1 MSVVRRGR
9 KVHGLFRPEEQ
20 SKVVSAG
27 RNNSLRINPVWQWA
41 VAVFTQTLR
50 PGIVEAPP
58 TQPSPS
64 VSETAA
70 STKALESARDQ
81 IASTYRTNIA
91 QLQRQ
96 RERAIIQRGRCY
108 WYLITFLI
116 ALVASF
122 YLSFGL
128 HLVPLWA
135 FFLPMVAALWAFEEA
150 RKCDSR
156 ARDSG
161 CPHDFYRRRLQR
173 LQHEWMGKGDPGGDL
188 QMADHLNA
196 RDLDLFGEGSLFE
209 LLCDVQTPAGRNVL
223 AQWLQSPAP
232 PEEVVSR
239 QHAIRSLSGRT
250 DLREKLALLS
260 GDEAS
265 EYSWNRLCD
274 WLAASPIRFPRWAPW
289 VGLLLSLSVVSVAVC
304 GWNEVIKPHDALR
317 VLAFIGTAEGA
328 LALFLRRRV
337 RFILAGM
344 HLPARKFESIR
355 KLCLLVD
362 GEPMEGALLS
372 QVQRRLLGSS
382 RLVSQLQR
390 LVRVRELRDNEY
402 LFWPLFPLL
411 WSTQWTMRIERW
423 RQLYGRELLQYLA
436 VLGEFE
442 ALMAIATHAYENP
455 ADPYPEVVAEGPLF
469 EATGMGHPLMDVR
482 TCVQND
488 LTLGGETRFLLVTGS
503 NMSGKSTLLRAA
515 GLNSTLAWMGAPVR
529 AKRLRLSPLQVC
541 ASIRVDDSLM
551 NGRSHFYAEVER
563 LKAMF
568 HCAASDPPV
577 LFLIDELFGGTNSAD
592 RRVAAEAVIRL
603 LVERGAIGLV
613 TSHDLALTEIA
624 EKRELKGANVHF
636 ADLPT
641 AEGLSFDY
649 HLRPGKVEHSNALKI
664 IRMMGIPLN

>member
-1 MSVVRRGR
+1 MPNIPLW
-9 KVHGLFRPEEQ
+9 H
-20 SKVVSAG
+20 
-27 RNNSLRINPVWQWA
+27 WA
-41 VAVFTQTLR
+41 VGFLTQTLR
-50 PGIVEAPP
+50 PVTTGPP
-58 TQPSPS
+58 PSQPSPT
-64 VSETAA
+64 VFETAV
-70 STKALESARDQ
+70 STDGPESARDQ
-81 IASTYRTNIA
+81 IASTYRANIA

-116 ALVASF
+116 VLVASF

-128 HLVPLWA
+128 HLLPLWA
-135 FFLPMVAALWAFEEA
+135 FSLPMVAALWAFEEA
-150 RKCDSR
+150 RKRDSR

-161 CPHDFYRRRLQR
+161 CLHDFYRRRLQR
-173 LQHEWMGKGDPGGDL
+173 LQHEYMGKGDPDVDL
-188 QMADHLNA
+188 QMADHLSA

-232 PEEVVSR
+232 PEEVISR

-265 EYSWNRLCD
+265 EYSWNRLRD
-274 WLAASPIRFPRWAPW
+274 WLAASPVRFPRWAPW
-289 VGLLLSLSVVSVAVC
+289 AALLLSLSLGSVAAC
-304 GWNEVIKPHDALR
+304 GWKEVVEPHDALL
-317 VLAFIGTAEGA
+317 VMGFIGMAEGA
-328 LALFLRRRV
+328 FALFLRRRV
-337 RFILAGM
+337 RSILDGLQ
-344 HLPARKFESIR
+344 LPARRLESLRQMCILIER
-355 KLCLLVD
+355 ERAEAPLLI
-362 GEPMEGALLS
+362 LI
-372 QVQRRLLGSS
+372 QRRLQRSPEHISS
-382 RLVSQLQR
+382 LQR
-390 LVRVRELRDNEY
+390 LVRLRELRDNNL
-402 LFWPLFPLL
+402 LFYPALLLL

-423 RQLYGRELLQYLA
+423 RQHHGRDLLQYLT

-442 ALMAIATHAYENP
+442 ALMAIAAHAYENP
-455 ADPYPEVVAEGPLF
+455 ADPYPELVAEGPLF

-488 LTLGGETRFLLVTGS
+488 LTLGGETRFLMVTGS

-515 GLNSTLAWMGAPVR
+515 GLNATLARMGAPVR

-568 HCAASDPPV
+568 DCAASDPPV

-613 TSHDLALTEIA
+613 TSHDLALTEIS

-649 HLRPGKVEHSNALKI
+649 HLRPGKVERSNALKI

>member
-1 MSVVRRGR
+1 M
-9 KVHGLFRPEEQ
+9 
-20 SKVVSAG
+20 
-27 RNNSLRINPVWQWA
+27 RIIPVWQWA
-41 VAVFTQTLR
+41 VAVFAQTLR

-58 TQPSPS
+58 TQPFPS

-70 STKALESARDQ
+70 STEGPESARDQ
-81 IASTYRTNIA
+81 IASTYRANIV

-96 RERAIIQRGRCY
+96 RERAILQRGRCY
-108 WYLITFLI
+108 GYLITSLI

-122 YLSFGL
+122 YLSFGP
-128 HLVPLWA
+128 HLLPLWA
-135 FFLPMVAALWAFEEA
+135 FFLPLVAALWAFEEE
-150 RKCDSR
+150 RKRDSR

-161 CPHDFYRRRLQR
+161 CLHDFYRRRLQR
-173 LQHEWMGKGDPGGDL
+173 LQHEWMGKGDPGVDL
-188 QMADHLNA
+188 EMADHLSA

-209 LLCDVQTPAGRNVL
+209 LLCDVQTPAGRDVL
-223 AQWLQSPAP
+223 AHWLQSPAP
-232 PEEVVSR
+232 PEEAISR

-265 EYSWNRLCD
+265 EYSWNRLRD

-289 VGLLLSLSVVSVAVC
+289 VGLLLSLSMASVAVC
-304 GWNEVIKPHDALR
+304 GWNEVLEPHDVLRALA
-317 VLAFIGTAEGA
+317 VIGTAEAA
-328 LALFLRRRV
+328 LAFFLRRRV
-337 RFILAGM
+337 RVVLAGM
-344 HLPARKFESIR
+344 QLPASKFESMR
-355 KLCLLVD
+355 RMCTLVD
-362 GEPMEGALLS
+362 AEPMEGPLLS
-372 QVQRRLLGSS
+372 RVQLRLRGLPK
-382 RLVSQLQR
+382 LVSQLQR
-390 LVRVRELRDNEY
+390 LVRTREMRDNEW
-402 LFWPLFPLL
+402 LFYPLVLLL
-411 WSTQWTMRIERW
+411 WNTQWTMRIERW
-423 RQLYGRELLQYLA
+423 RQLHGHDLLEYLT

-442 ALMAIATHAYENP
+442 ALMAIAAHAYENP
-455 ADPYPEVVAEGPLF
+455 ADAYPELVGEGPLF

-515 GLNSTLAWMGAPVR
+515 GLNATLALMGAPVR
-529 AKRLRLSPLQVC
+529 AARLRLSPLQVC
-541 ASIRVDDSLM
+541 ASIRIDDSLM

-568 HCAASDPPV
+568 DRAASGPPI

-603 LVERGAIGLV
+603 LVERGALGLV

-641 AEGLSFDY
+641 SEGLSFDY
-649 HLRPGKVEHSNALKI
+649 HLSPGKVEHSNALKI

>member
-1 MSVVRRGR
+1 MWV
-9 KVHGLFRPEEQ
+9 
-20 SKVVSAG
+20 
-27 RNNSLRINPVWQWA
+27 
-41 VAVFTQTLR
+41 
-50 PGIVEAPP
+50 
-58 TQPSPS
+58 
-64 VSETAA
+64 
-70 STKALESARDQ
+70 
-81 IASTYRTNIA
+81 
-91 QLQRQ
+91 
-96 RERAIIQRGRCY
+96 
-108 WYLITFLI
+108 
-116 ALVASF
+116 
-122 YLSFGL
+122 
-128 HLVPLWA
+128 
-135 FFLPMVAALWAFEEA
+135 FFLPMAAALWAFEEA

-156 ARDSG
+156 VRDSG
-161 CPHDFYRRRLQR
+161 CLHDFYRRRLQR
-173 LQHEWMGKGDPGGDL
+173 LQHEWMGKGDPGVDL
-188 QMADHLNA
+188 QIADHLNA

-223 AQWLQSPAP
+223 AEWLQSPAP

-239 QHAIRSLSGRT
+239 QQAIRSLSGRT

-265 EYSWNRLCD
+265 EYSWNSLCD
-274 WLAASPIRFPRWAPW
+274 WLAANPIRFPRWAPW
-289 VGLLLSLSVVSVAVC
+289 LGLLLSLSMVSVAVC
-304 GWNEVIKPHDALR
+304 GWSEVLKPHDALL
-317 VLAFIGTAEGA
+317 VLAVIGTAEGA

-362 GEPMEGALLS
+362 GESMEGASLS
-372 QVQRRLLGSS
+372 QVQRGLLGSS
-382 RLVSQLQR
+382 KLVSQLQR
-390 LVRVRELRDNEY
+390 LVRLRELRDNEY

-411 WSTQWTMRIERW
+411 WSTQWTMRIEQW
-423 RQLYGRELLQYLA
+423 RQLHGRKLLQYLA
-436 VLGEFE
+436 LLGEFE
-442 ALMAIATHAYENP
+442 ALMAIAAHAYENP
-455 ADPYPEVVAEGPLF
+455 ADPYPEVVADGPLF
-469 EATGMGHPLMDVR
+469 EAIGMGHPLMDVR

-503 NMSGKSTLLRAA
+503 NMSGKSTLLRAV
-515 GLNSTLAWMGAPVR
+515 GLNSTLAQMGAPVR
-529 AKRLRLSPLQVC
+529 AKRLRLSPLQVG

-568 HCAASDPPV
+568 ERAASNLPV

-613 TSHDLALTEIA
+613 TSHDLAVTEIA
-624 EKRELKGANVHF
+624 EKRELKGANMHF

-641 AEGLSFDY
+641 AEALSFDY